1 MFRYKLVG
9 SILATAA
16 ASFSAPAIA
25 QQIVYL
31 ECNLPTGESGPAILW
46 KLALDERAKTVSFE
60 HPQASGT
67 VPAIFAAD
75 KVTWR
80 DGRFILSRVNLT
92 FSREFLGAT
101 DTGKC
106 KVVQPPKRAF

>member
-1 MFRYKLVG
+1 MPKSKIFGAVMV
-9 SILATAA
+9 ILAAA
-16 ASFSAPAIA
+16 AATPAAA
-25 QQIVYL
+25 QGITYL
-31 ECNLPTGESGPAILW
+31 ECNMTAGGEGDDIIW

-67 VPAIFAAD
+67 LPATFAAD
-75 KVTWR
+75 KVTWKG
-80 DGRFILSRVNLT
+80 GRFSVSRINLT
-92 FSREFLGAT
+92 FSREFLGVV